1 MLGNG
6 VDTLI
11 IVLIGVLM
19 CALGAILVLMI
30 MSSKGNSTR
39 LEENSQKELTKT
51 NPKATFN
58 RRDVMQFMEFDKIED
73 DMIIQDNGNK
83 FVMVLRCQGINY
95 DLMSETEMLAVE
107 EGFSNFLN
115 TLKYPIQLYVQA
127 RSLNLEESIKTYKD
141 RLGMLNEDYNKAEN
155 AAYNMKRANKLT
167 LKEKEALDF
176 EVRKKKTLL
185 EYGADIVNYVE
196 KMSLNKNILQRK
208 YYVVVSYY
216 ASELGLA
223 TNFTKEEAHDL
234 AYSELYTRCR
244 SISGALTPCGV
255 ESKIMKSDELAEM
268 LYIAYNKD
276 EADVYN
282 IKKAIDNG
290 FYRLYS
296 TAQDVLE
303 KKQIAID
310 NAVKEQAVAEAEL
323 ALKKA
328 VERLRKSNDITYEE
342 ELSDS
347 AKAQAMQLILDN
359 SDQFDPTVVDVA
371 LTDLNSQM
379 KVPIIDVEEA
389 EEMLKRNQIELKG
402 EGIESD
408 TATTIETP
416 TEDTTTTGTTTINP
430 ITDENNNI
438 TTDETNPINYNL

>member
-1 MLGNG
+1 MLGSDIDMLITVLIIILAIALG
-6 VDTLI
+6 GI
-11 IVLIGVLM
+11 IVLIML
-19 CALGAILVLMI
+19 
-30 MSSKGNSTR
+30 SSKGNASR
-39 LEENSQKELTKT
+39 LEENSQKELSKS

-58 RRDVMQFMEFDKIED
+58 KHDVMKFMEFDKIED
-73 DMIIQDNGNK
+73 DMIIQENGNK
-83 FVMVLRCQGINY
+83 FIMVLRCQGINY

-127 RSLNLEESIKTYKD
+127 RSLNLEESIKSYKD
-141 RLGMLNEDYNKAEN
+141 RLGLLREEYNKTET
-155 AAYNMKRANKLT
+155 AAYNTKRANKLT
-167 LKEKEALDF
+167 LKEKEAIDF
-176 EVRKKKTLL
+176 EVRKKRILL
-185 EYGADIVNYVE
+185 EYGADIINYVE
-196 KMSLNKNILQRK
+196 KMSLNRNILQRK

-244 SISGALTPCGV
+244 SIASALTPCGV
-255 ESKIMKSDELAEM
+255 ESSIMKSDELAEM

-276 EADVYN
+276 DADVYN

-310 NAVKEQAVAEAEL
+310 NAVREQAVVEAEL

-328 VERLRKSNDITYEE
+328 VERLRKANDITYEE
-342 ELSDS
+342 ELSDN
-347 AKAQAMQLILDN
+347 AKSQAMQLILDN
-359 SDQFDPTVVDVA
+359 SDQFDPNVVDLA

-379 KVPIIDVEEA
+379 KVPVIDVEEA
-389 EEMLKRNQIELKG
+389 EEMMKKNQIELKG
-402 EGIESD
+402 DGEESE
-408 TATTIETP
+408 APTTIEQP
-416 TEDTTTTGTTTINP
+416 IVDQIVNNP
-430 ITDENNNI
+430 ITTD
-438 TTDETNPINYNL
+438 DETNPIKTF

>member
-1 MLGNG
+1 MLGSS
-6 VDTLI
+6 VDILI
-11 IVLIGVLM
+11 IVLIIILGI
-19 CALGAILVLMI
+19 ALGAIVVLI
-30 MSSKGNSTR
+30 FLSGKGNSTR
-39 LEENSQKELTKT
+39 LEENSQRELSKN

-58 RRDVMQFMEFDKIED
+58 KHDVMKFMEFDKIED
-73 DMIIQDNGNK
+73 DMIIQENGTK
-83 FVMVLRCQGINY
+83 FVMVLKCQGINY

-127 RSLNLEESIKTYKD
+127 RSLNLEESIKAYKD
-141 RLGMLNEDYNKAEN
+141 RLGMLNEEYNKAEN

-167 LKEKEALDF
+167 LKEKEAIDF
-176 EVRKKKTLL
+176 EVRKKKILT
-185 EYGADIVNYVE
+185 EYGADIINYVE
-196 KMSLNKNILQRK
+196 KMSLNRNILQRK

-216 ASELGLA
+216 SAELGLA

-244 SISGALTPCGV
+244 SIAGALTPCGV

-276 EADVYN
+276 DADVFN

-310 NAVKEQAVAEAEL
+310 NQVREQAVVEAEL

-328 VERLRKSNDITYEE
+328 IDRLRKTNDITYEE

-347 AKAQAMQLILDN
+347 AKSQAMQLILEN
-359 SDQFDPTVVDVA
+359 SDQFDPAVVDIA

-379 KVPIIDVEEA
+379 KIPIIDVDEA
-389 EEMLKRNQIELKG
+389 EAMLKKNQIELKG
-402 EGIESD
+402 EGEESSVDTIIEKPIMD
-408 TATTIETP
+408 EAI
-416 TEDTTTTGTTTINP
+416 TTGIN
-430 ITDENNNI
+430 TF

>member
-1 MLGNG
+1 MLGSS
-6 VDTLI
+6 VDILIMLLI
-11 IVLIGVLM
+11 IVLGI
-19 CALGAILVLMI
+19 ALGAIIVLMFL
-30 MSSKGNSTR
+30 SSKGNATR
-39 LEENSQKELTKT
+39 LEENSQKELSKT
-51 NPKATFN
+51 NSKANFN
-58 RRDVMQFMEFDKIED
+58 RHDVMKFMEFDKIED
-73 DMIIQDNGNK
+73 DMIIQENGNK

-127 RSLNLEESIKTYKD
+127 RSLNLEESIRTYKD
-141 RLGMLNEDYNKAEN
+141 RLGMLNEEYNKSEN

-167 LKEKEALDF
+167 LKEKEAIDF
-176 EVRKKKTLL
+176 EVRKKKILL
-185 EYGADIVNYVE
+185 EYGADIINYVE
-196 KMSLNKNILQRK
+196 KMSLNKNILQRR

-244 SISGALTPCGV
+244 SIAGALQPCGV

-276 EADVYN
+276 DADVFN

-310 NAVKEQAVAEAEL
+310 NAVKEQAVVEAEL

-328 VERLRKSNDITYEE
+328 VERLRKTNDITYEE

-347 AKAQAMQLILDN
+347 AKSQAMQLILDN
-359 SDQFDPTVVDVA
+359 SDQFDPTVVDMA

-379 KVPIIDVEEA
+379 KIPIIDVDEA
-389 EEMLKRNQIELKG
+389 EAMLKRNQIELKD

-408 TATTIETP
+408 SATVIETP
-416 TEDTTTTGTTTINP
+416 LMDEEITTGM
-430 ITDENNNI
+430 NNQNF
-438 TTDETNPINYNL
+438 TTDETNPINFNI

>member
-1 MLGNG
+1 MLGSS
-6 VDTLI
+6 VDILI
-11 IVLIGVLM
+11 IVLIIILGI
-19 CALGAILVLMI
+19 ALGAIVVLI
-30 MSSKGNSTR
+30 FLSGKGNSTR
-39 LEENSQKELTKT
+39 LEENSQRELSKN

-58 RRDVMQFMEFDKIED
+58 KHDVMKFMEFDKIED
-73 DMIIQDNGNK
+73 DMIIQENGTK
-83 FVMVLRCQGINY
+83 FVMVLKCQGINY

-127 RSLNLEESIKTYKD
+127 RSLNLEESIKAYKD
-141 RLGMLNEDYNKAEN
+141 RLGMLNEEYNKAEN

-167 LKEKEALDF
+167 LKEKEAIDF
-176 EVRKKKTLL
+176 EVRKKKILT
-185 EYGADIVNYVE
+185 EYGADIINYVE
-196 KMSLNKNILQRK
+196 KMSLNRNILQRK

-216 ASELGLA
+216 SAELGLA

-244 SISGALTPCGV
+244 SIAGALTPCGV

-276 EADVYN
+276 DADVFN

-290 FYRLYS
+290 FYWLYS

-310 NAVKEQAVAEAEL
+310 NQVREQAVVEAEL

-328 VERLRKSNDITYEE
+328 IDRLRKTNDITYEE

-347 AKAQAMQLILDN
+347 AKSQAMQLILEN
-359 SDQFDPTVVDVA
+359 SDQFDPAVVDIA

-379 KVPIIDVEEA
+379 KIPIIDVDEA
-389 EEMLKRNQIELKG
+389 EAMLKKNQIELKG
-402 EGIESD
+402 EGEESSVDTIIEKPVMD
-408 TATTIETP
+408 EAI
-416 TEDTTTTGTTTINP
+416 TTGIN
-430 ITDENNNI
+430 TF

>member
-1 MLGNG
+1 MLGSS

-11 IVLIGVLM
+11 VVLIAILG
-19 CALGAILVLMI
+19 CALGAILVLMLLT
-30 MSSKGNSTR
+30 SKGNSTR
-39 LEENSQKELTKT
+39 LEENSQKELSKT

-58 RRDVMQFMEFDKIED
+58 KRDVMQFMEFDKIED
-73 DMIIQDNGNK
+73 DMIIQENGNK

-141 RLGMLNEDYNKAEN
+141 RLGMLNEDYSKAE
-155 AAYNMKRANKLT
+155 ASAYNMKRANKLT

-176 EVRKKKTLL
+176 EVKKKKILL

-244 SISGALTPCGV
+244 SIAGALTPCGV
-255 ESKIMKSDELAEM
+255 ESQIMKSDELAEM

-276 EADVYN
+276 DADVFN

-408 TATTIETP
+408 TSTTIETP
-416 TEDTTTTGTTTINP
+416 TTDSTIIDQTIDMNG
-430 ITDENNNI
+430 NNNI
-438 TTDETNPINYNL
+438 TTDETNPTNYNL

>member
-1 MLGNG
+1 MLGSG
-6 VDTLI
+6 IDMLI
-11 IVLIGVLM
+11 IVLVAVLAL
-19 CALGAILVLMI
+19 ALGGIFVLI
-30 MSSKGNSTR
+30 MLMGKGNATR
-39 LEENSQKELTKT
+39 LEENSQKELSKA

-58 RRDVMQFMEFDKIED
+58 KHDVMKFMEFDKIED
-73 DMIIQDNGNK
+73 DMIIQENGNK

-127 RSLNLEESIKTYKD
+127 RSLNLEESINSYKE
-141 RLGMLNEDYNKAEN
+141 RLGLLNDDYMKAEN

-167 LKEKEALDF
+167 LKEKEAIDF
-176 EVRKKKTLL
+176 EVRKKKILL
-185 EYGADIVNYVE
+185 EYGADIINYVE
-196 KMSLNKNILQRK
+196 KMSLNRNILQRK

-216 ASELGLA
+216 AAELGLA

-244 SISGALTPCGV
+244 SIASALQPCGV
-255 ESKIMKSDELAEM
+255 ESSIMKSDELAEM

-276 EADVYN
+276 DADVFN

-296 TAQDVLE
+296 TAQDVME

-310 NAVKEQAVAEAEL
+310 NAVREQAVVEAEL

-328 VERLRKSNDITYEE
+328 VERLRKTNDITYEE
-342 ELSDS
+342 ELNDS
-347 AKAQAMQLILDN
+347 AKSQAMQLILDN
-359 SDQFDPTVVDVA
+359 SDQFDPTVVDMA

-389 EEMLKRNQIELKG
+389 EAMMKKNQIELKG
-402 EGIESD
+402 EGEESD
-408 TATTIETP
+408 SATVIEQ
-416 TEDTTTTGTTTINP
+416 P
-430 ITDENNNI
+430 IMDQAI
-438 TTDETNPINYNL
+438 TTQATQNQFGFTDDETNPINQF

>member
-1 MLGNG
+1 MLGSEF
-6 VDTLI
+6 DLLITILI
-11 IVLIGVLM
+11 IILGV
-19 CALGAILVLMI
+19 ALGGILVI
-30 MSSKGNSTR
+30 IFYSSKGNAKK
-39 LEENSQKELTKT
+39 LEDNSQKELGRSPTRA
-51 NPKATFN
+51 NFN
-58 RRDVMQFMEFDKIED
+58 KEDVMKFMEFDKIED
-73 DMIIQDNGNK
+73 DMIIQENGNK
-83 FVMVLRCQGINY
+83 FVMVLKCQGINY

-115 TLKYPIQLYVQA
+115 TLKYPIQLYVQS
-127 RSLNLEESIKTYKD
+127 RSLNLEEGINTYKD
-141 RLGMLNEDYNKAEN
+141 RLSLLKEDYEKIEN
-155 AAYNMKRANKLT
+155 AAYNQKRTQKLT
-167 LKEKEALDF
+167 LKEKEAIDF
-176 EVRKKKTLL
+176 EVKKKRILL
-185 EYGADIVNYVE
+185 EYGADIINYVE
-196 KMSLNKNILQRK
+196 KMSLNKNILQRR

-244 SISGALTPCGV
+244 SISSALTSCGV
-255 ESKIMKSDELAEM
+255 ESSIMKSDELAEM

-276 EADVYN
+276 DADVFN

-310 NAVKEQAVAEAEL
+310 NQVREQALTEAEQ
-323 ALKKA
+323 ALKRA
-328 VERLRKSNDITYEE
+328 VDKIKGANDLTYEE

-359 SDQFDPTVVDVA
+359 SDQFDPTVVDIA

-379 KVPIIDVEEA
+379 KVPVIDVEEA
-389 EEMLKRNQIELKG
+389 EAMLKSSNIELKG
-402 EGIESD
+402 EGEESS
-408 TATTIETP
+408 TAVTIEP
-416 TEDTTTTGTTTINP
+416 PVPDIMQDVMEDTLLH
-430 ITDENNNI
+430 D
-438 TTDETNPINYNL
+438 DDLLR

>member
-1 MLGNG
+1 MLGSG
-6 VDTLI
+6 IDILI
-11 IVLIGVLM
+11 IVLVAVLAL
-19 CALGAILVLMI
+19 ALGGIMVLI
-30 MSSKGNSTR
+30 MLMGKGNATR
-39 LEENSQKELTKT
+39 LEENSQKELSKS

-58 RRDVMQFMEFDKIED
+58 KHDVMKFMEFDKIED
-73 DMIIQDNGNK
+73 DMIIQENGNK

-127 RSLNLEESIKTYKD
+127 RSLNLEESINSYKE
-141 RLGMLNEDYNKAEN
+141 RLSLLNDDYVKAEN

-167 LKEKEALDF
+167 LKEKEAIDF
-176 EVRKKKTLL
+176 EVRKKKILL
-185 EYGADIVNYVE
+185 EYGADIINYVE
-196 KMSLNKNILQRK
+196 KMSLNRNILQRK

-216 ASELGLA
+216 AAELGLA

-244 SISGALTPCGV
+244 SIASALQPCGV
-255 ESKIMKSDELAEM
+255 ESSIMKSDELAEM

-276 EADVYN
+276 DADVFN

-296 TAQDVLE
+296 TAQDVME

-310 NAVKEQAVAEAEL
+310 NAVREQAVVEAEL

-328 VERLRKSNDITYEE
+328 VERLRKTNDITYEE
-342 ELSDS
+342 ELNDS
-347 AKAQAMQLILDN
+347 AKSQAMQLILDN
-359 SDQFDPTVVDVA
+359 ADQFDPTIVDMA

-389 EEMLKRNQIELKG
+389 EAMMKKNQIELKG
-402 EGIESD
+402 EGEESD
-408 TATTIETP
+408 TATVIEQ
-416 TEDTTTTGTTTINP
+416 P
-430 ITDENNNI
+430 IMDQAI
-438 TTDETNPINYNL
+438 TTQTTQDQFGFTNDETNPINQF

>member
-1 MLGNG
+1 MLGSDIDMLITVLIIILAVALG
-6 VDTLI
+6 GI
-11 IVLIGVLM
+11 IVLIML
-19 CALGAILVLMI
+19 
-30 MSSKGNSTR
+30 SSKGNASR
-39 LEENSQKELTKT
+39 LEENSQKELSKS

-58 RRDVMQFMEFDKIED
+58 KHDVMKFMEFDRIED
-73 DMIIQDNGNK
+73 DMIIQENGNK
-83 FVMVLRCQGINY
+83 FIMVLRCQGINY

-127 RSLNLEESIKTYKD
+127 RSLNLEESIKAYKE
-141 RLGMLNEDYNKAEN
+141 RLGLLRDDYSKAET
-155 AAYNMKRANKLT
+155 AAYNTKRANKLT
-167 LKEKEALDF
+167 LKEKEAIDF
-176 EVRKKKTLL
+176 EVRKKKILL
-185 EYGADIVNYVE
+185 EYGADIINYVE
-196 KMSLNKNILQRK
+196 KMSLNRNILQRK

-244 SISGALTPCGV
+244 SIASALTPCGV
-255 ESKIMKSDELAEM
+255 ESSIMKSDELAEM

-276 EADVYN
+276 DADVFN

-310 NAVKEQAVAEAEL
+310 NAVREQAVVEAEL

-328 VERLRKSNDITYEE
+328 VERLRKANDITYEE
-342 ELSDS
+342 ELSDN
-347 AKAQAMQLILDN
+347 AKSQAMQLILDN
-359 SDQFDPTVVDVA
+359 SDQFDPTVVDMA

-379 KVPIIDVEEA
+379 KVPVIDVEEA
-389 EEMLKRNQIELKG
+389 EAMMQANKIELKG
-402 EGIESD
+402 EGGES
-408 TATTIETP
+408 TTPTTIEQ
-416 TEDTTTTGTTTINP
+416 P
-430 ITDENNNI
+430 ITNQIVNEAFSTD
-438 TTDETNPINYNL
+438 DETNPIKTF

>member
-1 MLGNG
+1 MSILGSQADMLIEVIIMLLAFALGG
-6 VDTLI
+6 I
-11 IVLIGVLM
+11 IVLLLM
-19 CALGAILVLMI
+19 SGR
-30 MSSKGNSTR
+30 GNASR
-39 LEENSQKELTKT
+39 LESNSEKEQNKS
-51 NPKATFN
+51 NPKANFN
-58 RRDVMQFMEFDKIED
+58 KADVLKFMEFDKIED

-83 FVMVLRCQGINY
+83 FVMVLKCQGVNY

-107 EGFSNFLN
+107 EGFGNFLN

-127 RSLNLEESIKTYKD
+127 RSLNLEEGINTYRS
-141 RLGMLNEDYNKAEN
+141 RLEN
-155 AAYNMKRANKLT
+155 LTEEYRKSEAAAYNMKKANKLT
-167 LKEKEALDF
+167 VKEKDAIDF
-176 EVRKKKTLL
+176 EVKKKRILI
-185 EYGADIVNYVE
+185 EYGADIINYVE
-196 KMSLNKNILQRK
+196 KMSMNKNILQRK

-223 TNFTKEEAHDL
+223 TNFTKEEAHNL

-244 SISGALTPCGV
+244 SIAGALSSCGV
-255 ESKIMKSDELAEM
+255 EGQIMKSNELAEM

-276 EADVYN
+276 DADVYN
-282 IKKAIDNG
+282 IHKAIENG

-310 NAVKEQAVAEAEL
+310 NAVREQAVVEAEI

-328 VERLRKSNDITYEE
+328 VDRLRSNNNLTYEE

-359 SDQFDPTVVDVA
+359 ADQFDPAVVDIA

-379 KVPIIDVEEA
+379 KEPIIDVDQA
-389 EEMLKRNQIELKG
+389 EEMMKASTKIELAGETDDELKG
-402 EGIESD
+402 GE
-408 TATTIETP
+408 
-416 TEDTTTTGTTTINP
+416 
-430 ITDENNNI
+430 
-438 TTDETNPINYNL
+438 

>member
-1 MLGNG
+1 MLGSDIDMLITVLIIILAVALG
-6 VDTLI
+6 GI
-11 IVLIGVLM
+11 IVLIML
-19 CALGAILVLMI
+19 
-30 MSSKGNSTR
+30 SSKGNASR
-39 LEENSQKELTKT
+39 LEENSQKELSKS

-58 RRDVMQFMEFDKIED
+58 KHDVMKFMEFDRIED
-73 DMIIQDNGNK
+73 DMIIQENGNK
-83 FVMVLRCQGINY
+83 FIMVLRCQGINY

-127 RSLNLEESIKTYKD
+127 RSLNLEESIKAYKE
-141 RLGMLNEDYNKAEN
+141 RLGLLRDDYSKTET
-155 AAYNMKRANKLT
+155 AAYNTKRANKLT
-167 LKEKEALDF
+167 LKEKEAIDF
-176 EVRKKKTLL
+176 EVRKKKILL
-185 EYGADIVNYVE
+185 EYGADIINYVE
-196 KMSLNKNILQRK
+196 KMSLNRNILQRK

-244 SISGALTPCGV
+244 SIASALTPCGV
-255 ESKIMKSDELAEM
+255 ESSIMKSDELAEM

-276 EADVYN
+276 DADVFN

-310 NAVKEQAVAEAEL
+310 NAVREQAVVEAEL

-328 VERLRKSNDITYEE
+328 VERLRKANDITYEE
-342 ELSDS
+342 ELSDN
-347 AKAQAMQLILDN
+347 AKSQAMQLILDN
-359 SDQFDPTVVDVA
+359 SDQFDPTVVDMA

-379 KVPIIDVEEA
+379 KVPVIDVEEA
-389 EEMLKRNQIELKG
+389 EAMMQANKIELKG
-402 EGIESD
+402 EGEES
-408 TATTIETP
+408 TTPTTIEQ
-416 TEDTTTTGTTTINP
+416 P
-430 ITDENNNI
+430 ITNQIVNEAFSTD
-438 TTDETNPINYNL
+438 DETNPIKTF

>member
-1 MLGNG
+1 MLGSG
-6 VDTLI
+6 IDILILVLVAFLAIALGGI
-11 IVLIGVLM
+11 IVLIMLM
-19 CALGAILVLMI
+19 G
-30 MSSKGNSTR
+30 KGNATR
-39 LEENSQKELTKT
+39 LEENSQKELSKS

-58 RRDVMQFMEFDKIED
+58 KHDVMKFMEFDKIED
-73 DMIIQDNGNK
+73 DMIIQENGNK

-127 RSLNLEESIKTYKD
+127 RSLNLEESINSYKE
-141 RLGMLNEDYNKAEN
+141 RLGLLNDDYMKAEN

-167 LKEKEALDF
+167 LKEKEAIDF
-176 EVRKKKTLL
+176 EVRKKKILL
-185 EYGADIVNYVE
+185 EYGADIINYVE
-196 KMSLNKNILQRK
+196 KMSLNRNILQRK

-216 ASELGLA
+216 AAELGLA

-244 SISGALTPCGV
+244 SIASALTPCGV
-255 ESKIMKSDELAEM
+255 ESSIMKSDELAEM

-276 EADVYN
+276 DADVFN

-296 TAQDVLE
+296 TAQDVME

-310 NAVKEQAVAEAEL
+310 NAVREQAVVEAEL

-328 VERLRKSNDITYEE
+328 VERLRKTNDITYEE
-342 ELSDS
+342 ELNDS
-347 AKAQAMQLILDN
+347 AKSQAMQLILDN
-359 SDQFDPTVVDVA
+359 SDQFDPTIVDMA

-389 EEMLKRNQIELKG
+389 EAMMKKNQIELKG
-402 EGIESD
+402 EGEESD
-408 TATTIETP
+408 SATVIEQ
-416 TEDTTTTGTTTINP
+416 P
-430 ITDENNNI
+430 IMDQAI
-438 TTDETNPINYNL
+438 TTQTTQNQFDLTNDETNPINQF

>member
-1 MLGNG
+1 MLGSDIDMLITVLIIILAIALG
-6 VDTLI
+6 GI
-11 IVLIGVLM
+11 IVLIML
-19 CALGAILVLMI
+19 
-30 MSSKGNSTR
+30 SSKGNASR
-39 LEENSQKELTKT
+39 LEENSQKELSKS

-58 RRDVMQFMEFDKIED
+58 KHDVMKFMEFDKIED
-73 DMIIQDNGNK
+73 DMIIQENGNK
-83 FVMVLRCQGINY
+83 FIMVLRCQGINY

-127 RSLNLEESIKTYKD
+127 RSLNLEESIKSYKD
-141 RLGMLNEDYNKAEN
+141 RLGLLREEYNKTET
-155 AAYNMKRANKLT
+155 AAYNTKRANKLT
-167 LKEKEALDF
+167 LKEKEAIDF
-176 EVRKKKTLL
+176 EVRKKRILL
-185 EYGADIVNYVE
+185 EYGADIINYVE

-244 SISGALTPCGV
+244 SIASALTPCGV
-255 ESKIMKSDELAEM
+255 ESSIMKSDELAEM

-276 EADVYN
+276 DADVYN

-310 NAVKEQAVAEAEL
+310 NAVREQAVVEAEL

-328 VERLRKSNDITYEE
+328 VERLRKANDITYEE
-342 ELSDS
+342 ELSDN
-347 AKAQAMQLILDN
+347 AKSQAMQLILDN
-359 SDQFDPTVVDVA
+359 SDQFDPNVVDLA

-379 KVPIIDVEEA
+379 KVPVIDVEEA
-389 EEMLKRNQIELKG
+389 EEMMKKNQIELKG
-402 EGIESD
+402 DGEESE
-408 TATTIETP
+408 TPTTIEQP
-416 TEDTTTTGTTTINP
+416 IVDQIVNNP
-430 ITDENNNI
+430 ITTD
-438 TTDETNPINYNL
+438 DETNPIKTF

>member
-1 MLGNG
+1 MLGSS

-11 IVLIGVLM
+11 MVLIIILGV
-19 CALGAILVLMI
+19 ALGAIVVLI
-30 MSSKGNSTR
+30 FLSSKGNATR
-39 LEENSQKELTKT
+39 LEENSQKELSKA
-51 NPKATFN
+51 NPKASFN
-58 RRDVMQFMEFDKIED
+58 KRDVLNFMEFDKIED
-73 DMIIQDNGNK
+73 DMIIQENGNK

-95 DLMSETEMLAVE
+95 DLMSENEMLAVE

-127 RSLNLEESIKTYKD
+127 RSLNLEESIRTYKD
-141 RLGMLNEDYNKAEN
+141 RLGMLNEDYNKAES

-167 LKEKEALDF
+167 LKEKEAIDF
-176 EVRKKKTLL
+176 EVRKKKILL
-185 EYGADIVNYVE
+185 EYGADIINYVE

-244 SISGALTPCGV
+244 SIAGALTPCGV
-255 ESKIMKSDELAEM
+255 ESKIMKTDELAEM

-276 EADVYN
+276 DADVFN

-310 NAVKEQAVAEAEL
+310 NAVKEQAVVEAEL

-328 VERLRKSNDITYEE
+328 VERLRKTNDITYEE

-347 AKAQAMQLILDN
+347 AKSQAMQLILDN
-359 SDQFDPTVVDVA
+359 SDQFDPTVVDIA

-379 KVPIIDVEEA
+379 KVPIIDVDEA
-389 EEMLKRNQIELKG
+389 EAMLKRNQIELKD

-408 TATTIETP
+408 TATVIESP
-416 TEDTTTTGTTTINP
+416 VMDEEITTGM
-430 ITDENNNI
+430 NNQNF
-438 TTDETNPINYNL
+438 TTDETNPINFNI

>member
-1 MLGNG
+1 MLGSS

-11 IVLIGVLM
+11 MLLIIILGI
-19 CALGAILVLMI
+19 ALGAIVVLI
-30 MSSKGNSTR
+30 FLSSKGNSTR
-39 LEENSQKELTKT
+39 LEENSQKELSKT
-51 NPKATFN
+51 NPKASFN
-58 RRDVMQFMEFDKIED
+58 RYDVMKFMEFDKIED
-73 DMIIQDNGNK
+73 DMIIQENGNK

-95 DLMSETEMLAVE
+95 DLMSENEMLAVE

-127 RSLNLEESIKTYKD
+127 RSLNLEESIRTYKD
-141 RLGMLNEDYNKAEN
+141 RLGMLNEEYNKSES

-167 LKEKEALDF
+167 LKEKEAIDF
-176 EVRKKKTLL
+176 EVRKKKILL
-185 EYGADIVNYVE
+185 EYGADIINYVE

-244 SISGALTPCGV
+244 SIAGALQPCGV

-276 EADVYN
+276 DADVFN

-310 NAVKEQAVAEAEL
+310 NAVREQAVVEAEL

-328 VERLRKSNDITYEE
+328 VERLRKTNDITYEE

-347 AKAQAMQLILDN
+347 AKSQAMQLILDN
-359 SDQFDPTVVDVA
+359 SDQFDPTVVDIA

-379 KVPIIDVEEA
+379 KIPIIDVEEA
-389 EEMLKRNQIELKG
+389 EAMLKKNQIELKD

-408 TATTIETP
+408 SATVIETP
-416 TEDTTTTGTTTINP
+416 IMDEEITTGM
-430 ITDENNNI
+430 NNQDF
-438 TTDETNPINYNL
+438 TTDETNPINFNI

>member
-1 MLGNG
+1 MLGSS

-11 IVLIGVLM
+11 LVLIIILGV
-19 CALGAILVLMI
+19 ALGAIVVLI
-30 MSSKGNSTR
+30 FLSSKGNSTR
-39 LEENSQKELTKT
+39 LEENSQKELSKT

-58 RRDVMQFMEFDKIED
+58 RHDVMKFMEFDKIED
-73 DMIIQDNGNK
+73 DMIIQENGNK

-95 DLMSETEMLAVE
+95 DLMSENEMLAVE

-127 RSLNLEESIKTYKD
+127 RSLNLEESIKTYKE
-141 RLGMLNEDYNKAEN
+141 RLGMLNEDYNKSEN

-167 LKEKEALDF
+167 LKEKEAIDF
-176 EVRKKKTLL
+176 EVRKKKILL
-185 EYGADIVNYVE
+185 EYGADIINYVE

-244 SISGALTPCGV
+244 SIAGALTPCGV

-276 EADVYN
+276 DADVFN

-310 NAVKEQAVAEAEL
+310 NAVKEQAVVEAEL

-328 VERLRKSNDITYEE
+328 VERLRKTNDITYEE

-347 AKAQAMQLILDN
+347 AKSQAMQLILDN
-359 SDQFDPTVVDVA
+359 SDQFDPTVVDMA

-379 KVPIIDVEEA
+379 KIPIIDVEEA
-389 EEMLKRNQIELKG
+389 EAMLKRNQIELKD
-402 EGIESD
+402 EGIASD
-408 TATTIETP
+408 SATVIETP
-416 TEDTTTTGTTTINP
+416 VMDEEITTGM
-430 ITDENNNI
+430 NNQTF
-438 TTDETNPINYNL
+438 TTDETNPINFNL

>member
-1 MLGNG
+1 MLGSS
-6 VDTLI
+6 VDILI
-11 IVLIGVLM
+11 IVLIIILGI
-19 CALGAILVLMI
+19 ALGAIVVLI
-30 MSSKGNSTR
+30 FLSGKGNSTR
-39 LEENSQKELTKT
+39 LEENSQRELSKN

-58 RRDVMQFMEFDKIED
+58 KHDVMKFMEFDKIED
-73 DMIIQDNGNK
+73 DMIIQENGTK
-83 FVMVLRCQGINY
+83 FVMVLKCQGINY

-127 RSLNLEESIKTYKD
+127 RSLNLEESIKAYKD
-141 RLGMLNEDYNKAEN
+141 RLGMLNEEYNKAEN

-167 LKEKEALDF
+167 LKEKEAIDF
-176 EVRKKKTLL
+176 EVRKKKILT
-185 EYGADIVNYVE
+185 EYGADIINYVE
-196 KMSLNKNILQRK
+196 KMSLNRNILQRK

-216 ASELGLA
+216 SAELGLA

-244 SISGALTPCGV
+244 SIAGALTPCGV

-276 EADVYN
+276 DADVFN

-310 NAVKEQAVAEAEL
+310 NQVREQAVVEAEL

-328 VERLRKSNDITYEE
+328 IDRLRKTNDITYEE

-347 AKAQAMQLILDN
+347 AKSQAMQLILEN
-359 SDQFDPTVVDVA
+359 SDQFDPAVVDIA

-379 KVPIIDVEEA
+379 KIPIIDVDEA
-389 EEMLKRNQIELKG
+389 EAMLKKNQIELKG
-402 EGIESD
+402 EGEESSVDTIIEKPIMD
-408 TATTIETP
+408 EAI
-416 TEDTTTTGTTTINP
+416 TTGIDTF
-430 ITDENNNI
+430 

>member
-1 MLGNG
+1 MLGN
-6 VDTLI
+6 DIDMLI
-11 IVLIGVLM
+11 TVMIFILAFALGGIVLL
-19 CALGAILVLMI
+19 ILL
-30 MSSKGNSTR
+30 SSKGNSSR
-39 LEENSQKELTKT
+39 LEENSQKELSKS

-58 RRDVMQFMEFDKIED
+58 KHDVMKFMEFDKIED
-73 DMIIQDNGNK
+73 DMIIQENGNK
-83 FVMVLRCQGINY
+83 FIMVLRCQGINY

-127 RSLNLEESIKTYKD
+127 RSLNLEESINTYKE
-141 RLGMLNEDYNKAEN
+141 RLELLRNEYNKTET
-155 AAYNMKRANKLT
+155 AAYNTKRANKLT
-167 LKEKEALDF
+167 LKEKEAIDF
-176 EVRKKKTLL
+176 EVRKKKILL
-185 EYGADIVNYVE
+185 EYGADIISYVE
-196 KMSLNKNILQRK
+196 KMSLNKNILQRR

-223 TNFTKEEAHDL
+223 TNFTKEEAHNL

-244 SISGALTPCGV
+244 SIASALTPCGV
-255 ESKIMKSDELAEM
+255 ESSIMKSDELAEM

-276 EADVYN
+276 DADVFN

-310 NAVKEQAVAEAEL
+310 NAVREQAITEAEL

-347 AKAQAMQLILDN
+347 AKAQAMQMILDN
-359 SDQFDPTVVDVA
+359 SEQFDPTVVDMA

-379 KVPIIDVEEA
+379 KVPVIDVEEA
-389 EEMLKRNQIELKG
+389 EAMMQASKIELKG
-402 EGIESD
+402 EGEESS
-408 TATTIETP
+408 TP
-416 TEDTTTTGTTTINP
+416 TVIEQPIADAINTVNTSNVDAMFENTDDEANP
-430 ITDENNNI
+430 IKTF
-438 TTDETNPINYNL
+438 

>member
-1 MLGNG
+1 MSILGSQADMLIEVIIMLLAFALGG
-6 VDTLI
+6 I
-11 IVLIGVLM
+11 IVLLLLSGR
-19 CALGAILVLMI
+19 
-30 MSSKGNSTR
+30 GNASR
-39 LEENSQKELTKT
+39 LESNSEKEQSKSN
-51 NPKATFN
+51 NPKANFN
-58 RRDVMQFMEFDKIED
+58 KADVLKFMEFDKIED

-83 FVMVLRCQGINY
+83 FVMVLKCQGVNY

-107 EGFSNFLN
+107 EGFGNFLN

-127 RSLNLEESIKTYKD
+127 RSLNLEEGINTYRG
-141 RLGMLNEDYNKAEN
+141 RLESLTEEYRKAET
-155 AAYNMKRANKLT
+155 AAYNMKKANKLT
-167 LKEKEALDF
+167 VKEKDAIDF
-176 EVRKKKTLL
+176 EVKKKRILI
-185 EYGADIVNYVE
+185 EYGADIINYVE
-196 KMSLNKNILQRK
+196 KMSMNKNILQRK

-223 TNFTKEEAHDL
+223 TNFTKEEAHNL

-244 SISGALTPCGV
+244 SIAGALSSCGV
-255 ESKIMKSDELAEM
+255 EGQIMKSNELAEM

-276 EADVYN
+276 DADVYN
-282 IKKAIDNG
+282 IHKAIENG

-310 NAVKEQAVAEAEL
+310 NAVREQAVVEAEI

-328 VERLRKSNDITYEE
+328 VDRLRSNNNLTYEE

-359 SDQFDPTVVDVA
+359 ADQFDPAVVDIA

-379 KVPIIDVEEA
+379 KEPIIDVDQA
-389 EEMLKRNQIELKG
+389 EEMMKASTRIELAGETDDELKG
-402 EGIESD
+402 GE
-408 TATTIETP
+408 
-416 TEDTTTTGTTTINP
+416 
-430 ITDENNNI
+430 
-438 TTDETNPINYNL
+438 

>member
-1 MLGNG
+1 MLGSS

-11 IVLIGVLM
+11 LVLIIILGV
-19 CALGAILVLMI
+19 ALGAIVVLI
-30 MSSKGNSTR
+30 FLSSKGNSTR
-39 LEENSQKELTKT
+39 LEENSQKELSKT
-51 NPKATFN
+51 NPKASFN
-58 RRDVMQFMEFDKIED
+58 RHDVMNFMEFDKIED
-73 DMIIQDNGNK
+73 DMIIQENGNK

-127 RSLNLEESIKTYKD
+127 RSLNLEESIRTYKD
-141 RLGMLNEDYNKAEN
+141 RLGMLNEEYNKSES

-167 LKEKEALDF
+167 LKEKEAIDF
-176 EVRKKKTLL
+176 EVRKKKILL
-185 EYGADIVNYVE
+185 EYGADIINYVE

-244 SISGALTPCGV
+244 SIAGALQPCGV

-276 EADVYN
+276 DADVFN

-310 NAVKEQAVAEAEL
+310 NAVREQAVAEAEL

-347 AKAQAMQLILDN
+347 AKSQAMQLILDN
-359 SDQFDPTVVDVA
+359 SDQFDPTVVDMA

-389 EEMLKRNQIELKG
+389 EAMLKKNQIELKD

-408 TATTIETP
+408 SATVIETP
-416 TEDTTTTGTTTINP
+416 IMDETMTTGINNQ
-430 ITDENNNI
+430 TF
-438 TTDETNPINYNL
+438 TTDETNPLNFNV